1 MNFNLSLLHS
11 KLMKS
16 ICVMTA
22 ALLMWTQNL
31 GIEISLRG
39 CYDSLRSLV
48 SYSFYE
54 PTVKINQ
61 SGLIDKK
68 ADYTISSKLFRQDNQ
83 SKVNNKEA
91 GLTDL
96 FVYIHKKLGLSQ

>member
-54 PTVKINQ
+54 PTVKVNR
-61 SGLIDKK
+61 SGLIYKK
-68 ADYTISSKLFRQDNQ
+68 RITQYRASCFGKIINQ
-83 SKVNNKEA
+83 TSIIKRP
-91 GLTDL
+91 T
-96 FVYIHKKLGLSQ
+96 